1 MNVNRTVTQEVCLLL
16 SVLLAFYFYPY
27 YNMKGQ
33 VVMIDVGQG
42 DCFFIQQPYARG
54 NVLIDT
60 GGLQKSDLAT
70 SRLIPY
76 LQSQGVFYLDA
87 VFIGEVQWDIL
98 EIIFVCV

>member
-1 MNVNRTVTQEVCLLL
+1 
-16 SVLLAFYFYPY
+16 
-27 YNMKGQ
+27 MKGQ

-70 SRLIPY
+70 SSVDSLFTKSG
-76 LQSQGVFYLDA
+76 LFFYLDA
-87 VFIGEVQWDIL
+87 VFISHEDCM
-98 EIIFVCV
+98 IIVER

>member
-1 MNVNRTVTQEVCLLL
+1 M
-16 SVLLAFYFYPY
+16 LLAFYFYPY

-60 GGLQKSDLAT
+60 GGLQKS
-70 SRLIPY
+70 
-76 LQSQGVFYLDA
+76 
-87 VFIGEVQWDIL
+87 
-98 EIIFVCV
+98 

>member
-1 MNVNRTVTQEVCLLL
+1 
-16 SVLLAFYFYPY
+16 
-27 YNMKGQ
+27 MKGQ

-76 LQSQGVFYLDA
+76 LQSQGVFIWMPFL
-87 VFIGEVQWDIL
+87 FRMKTM
-98 EIIFVCV
+98 IIVER